1 MKSLL
6 IILIGLIA
14 SSGNCQNA
22 ATEQNDFPEIR
33 IYISKNQFNT
43 LQHNQNK
50 VILSHPVFVIN
61 KDTANVKEIHTRG
74 KTTLQFKRKSLS
86 VELDKSVTLKQ
97 NGNKI
102 HLKKFNLLNLAMDKN
117 LWRNRWS
124 FLCMDQL
131 GLFPLFNS
139 YCKVWI
145 NDEPQGIYVIIEKPQ
160 QLQVRLHSPYML
172 RRGLDHSIQ
181 DEYFDDSAKEEAKKY
196 KKQFQSIY
204 SSGFSR
210 PTDSLAARL
219 HRVINLDKY
228 LQFISFNY
236 LIMNGDYSDE
246 VFFYIEP
253 SKKWFE
259 VIPWDYDDILR
270 PVPHEGRLERN
281 KEFSKQKL
289 FSLEESLD
297 RMIAG
302 DNILYEKYEHV
313 LKNLLVS
320 LDSSTLEALSL
331 QVIKELEQLSKDDSI
346 SKASLFLDVH
356 PFQFTQAKEDIL
368 TSLAYVIQRKE
379 WILSQLKLNEH

>member
-1 MKSLL
+1 MKGLL
-6 IILIGLIA
+6 IILTALIT
-14 SSGNCQNA
+14 SSGYCQIS
-22 ATEQNDFPEIR
+22 TTDQPTFPEIR
-33 IYISKNQFNT
+33 IYVSRNQFNT

-86 VELDKSVTLKQ
+86 VELDKSLTLKQ

-139 YCKVWI
+139 FCKVWI
-145 NDEPQGIYVIIEKPQ
+145 NDEPQGIYLLVEKPQ
-160 QLQVRLHSPYML
+160 QLQSRLQSPYML
-172 RRGLDHSIQ
+172 RRGLNHSIQ
-181 DEYFDDSAKEEAKKY
+181 DEYFDDSEKEEAKKY

-204 SSGFSR
+204 STSFSR
-210 PTDSLAARL
+210 PTDSLAVRL

-228 LQFISFNY
+228 FQFLGFNY

-253 SKKWFE
+253 TKSRFAI
-259 VIPWDYDDILR
+259 VPWDYDDILR
-270 PVPHEGRLERN
+270 PVPHEGRSERN
-281 KEFSKQKL
+281 QEFSKKKL

-302 DNILYEKYEHV
+302 DNILYKEYEMV
-313 LKNLLVS
+313 LKNLLNS
-320 LDSSTLEALSL
+320 LDSSTLEAASL
-331 QVIKELEQLSKDDSI
+331 QVLKELEHISEDDSI
-346 SKASLFLDVH
+346 SKASLFLDSQ

-379 WILSQLKLNEH
+379 WILSQLN